1 MIKNND
7 LEIASGN
14 IYKTFLKFS
23 LPNMVGI
30 MAMSSVT
37 LVDAYFVSK
46 YVSPVAL
53 AAVNIIMPLITIVFG
68 IAIMLTIGAAVLAG
82 TYLGEQKIVKA
93 RAVFTKV
100 MISISTIS
108 LFFSVVCYF
117 FSYDVARL
125 LHANDEIMVYAK
137 PYLEMVSLFFLFQA
151 LEYSLS
157 VMIRTDGNPY
167 LASIAVLSGALL
179 NFILDYIF
187 IVKMN
192 MGIEGAALGTGLSFM
207 VSTCILLFHFI
218 LKKGNLKLTKY
229 IGKWKEIFLAA
240 YNGSSELFSEASVA
254 IVAYIFN
261 RIMVENLGTYGVEA
275 FAVINISLWTV
286 NMLCYAIGDSLVPL
300 ISINYGAGYYDRIR
314 KILFLSRI
322 SVLFIGGAAF
332 LLFTFIPEIIISS
345 LLNSQNSKEA
355 FIIAL
360 AFADYTKYAFLF
372 IGLNIVFS
380 SSFTALQKPF
390 HSIVVAALRGL
401 ILPVICI
408 FQLPYQLQETGLY
421 LAVPVAEFLTILF
434 SYYLWKNTKVIR
446 DINTNLVNYKQVC
459 YYEEK

>member
-14 IYKTFLKFS
+14 IYKTFFKFS
-23 LPNMVGI
+23 LPNMVGL
-30 MAMSSVT
+30 MAMSSVA
-37 LVDAYFVSK
+37 LVDAYFVSQ
-46 YVSPVAL
+46 YVSPVAF

-68 IAIMLTIGAAVLAG
+68 IAIMFTIGAAVLVG
-82 TYLGEQKIVKA
+82 TYLGENKIVKA

-100 MISISTIS
+100 MITISSIS

-137 PYLEMVSLFFLFQA
+137 PYLEMVALFFLFQA

-192 MGIEGAALGTGLSFM
+192 MGIEGAALGTGISFM
-207 VSTCILLFHFI
+207 VSTFMLLFHFI

-229 IGKWKEIFLAA
+229 IGRWKEIFFAA

-254 IVAYIFN
+254 IIAYLFN
-261 RIMVENLGTYGVEA
+261 KIMVESLGTYGVEA
-275 FAVINISLWTV
+275 FAVINISLWAV

-300 ISINYGAGYYDRIR
+300 LSINYGAGYYDRIK
-314 KILFLSRI
+314 KILTLSRI
-322 SVLFIGGAAF
+322 SVLFIGGLAF
-332 LLFTFIPEIIISS
+332 LLFTFIPEIIVS
-345 LLNSQNSKEA
+345 LLLDKKNKEA
-355 FIIAL
+355 FEIAL
-360 AFADYTKYAFLF
+360 VFADYTKYAFLF
-372 IGLNIVFS
+372 LGLNIVFS
-380 SSFTALQKPF
+380 SSFTAIQKPF

-408 FQLPYQLQETGLY
+408 YFLPFILNETGLY
-421 LAVPVAEFLTILF
+421 MAISVAEFTTIILA
-434 SYYLWKNTKVIR
+434 YYLWKNTKVIR

>member
-14 IYKTFLKFS
+14 IYKTFFKFS
-23 LPNMVGI
+23 LPNMVGL
-30 MAMSSVT
+30 MAMSSVA
-37 LVDAYFVSK
+37 LVDAYFVSQ
-46 YVSPVAL
+46 YVSPVAF

-68 IAIMLTIGAAVLAG
+68 IAIMFTIGAAVLVG
-82 TYLGEQKIVKA
+82 TYLGENKIVKA

-100 MISISTIS
+100 MITISSIS

-137 PYLEMVSLFFLFQA
+137 PYLEMVALFFLFQA

-192 MGIEGAALGTGLSFM
+192 MGVEGAALGTGLSFM
-207 VSTCILLFHFI
+207 VSTFMLLFHFI
-218 LKKGNLKLTKY
+218 LKKGNLKLTNK
-229 IGKWKEIFLAA
+229 IGRWKEIFFAA

-254 IVAYIFN
+254 IIAYLFN
-261 RIMVENLGTYGVEA
+261 KIMVESLGTYGVEA
-275 FAVINISLWTV
+275 FAVINISLWAV

-300 ISINYGAGYYDRIR
+300 LSINYGAGHFDRIK
-314 KILFLSRI
+314 KILTLSRI
-322 SVLFIGGAAF
+322 SVLFIGGLAF
-332 LLFTFIPEIIISS
+332 LLFTFIPEIIVS
-345 LLNSQNSKEA
+345 LLLDKKNKEA
-355 FIIAL
+355 FEIAL
-360 AFADYTKYAFLF
+360 VFADYTKYAFLF
-372 IGLNIVFS
+372 LGLNIVFS
-380 SSFTALQKPF
+380 SSFTAIQKPF

-401 ILPVICI
+401 ILPIICI
-408 FQLPYQLQETGLY
+408 YFLPFILNETGLY
-421 LAVPVAEFLTILF
+421 MAISVAEFTTIILA
-434 SYYLWKNTKVIR
+434 YYLWKNTKVIR

>member
-1 MIKNND
+1 MIKNTD

-14 IYKTFLKFS
+14 IYKTFFKFS
-23 LPNMVGI
+23 LPNMVGL
-30 MAMSSVT
+30 MAMSSVA
-37 LVDAYFVSK
+37 LVDAYFVSQ
-46 YVSPVAL
+46 YVSPVAF

-68 IAIMLTIGAAVLAG
+68 IAIMFTIGAAVLVG
-82 TYLGEQKIVKA
+82 TYLGENKIVKA

-100 MISISTIS
+100 MITISSIS

-137 PYLEMVSLFFLFQA
+137 PYLEMVALFFLFQA

-192 MGIEGAALGTGLSFM
+192 MGIEGAALGTGISFM
-207 VSTCILLFHFI
+207 VSTFMLLFHFI

-229 IGKWKEIFLAA
+229 IGKWKEIFFAA

-254 IVAYIFN
+254 IIAYLFN
-261 RIMVENLGTYGVEA
+261 KIMVESLGTYGVEA
-275 FAVINISLWTV
+275 FAVINISLWAV

-300 ISINYGAGYYDRIR
+300 LSINYGAGYYDRIK
-314 KILFLSRI
+314 KILTLSRI
-322 SVLFIGGAAF
+322 SVLFIGGLAF
-332 LLFTFIPEIIISS
+332 LLFTFIPEIIVS
-345 LLNSQNSKEA
+345 LLLDKKNKEA
-355 FIIAL
+355 FEIAL
-360 AFADYTKYAFLF
+360 VFADYTKYAFLF
-372 IGLNIVFS
+372 LGLNIVFS
-380 SSFTALQKPF
+380 SSFTAIQKPF

-408 FQLPYQLQETGLY
+408 YFLPFILNETGLY
-421 LAVPVAEFLTILF
+421 MAISVAEFTTIILA
-434 SYYLWKNTKVIR
+434 YYLWKNTKVIR

>member
-14 IYKTFLKFS
+14 IYKTFFKFS
-23 LPNMVGI
+23 LPNMVGL
-30 MAMSSVT
+30 MAMSSVA
-37 LVDAYFVSK
+37 LVDAYFVSQ
-46 YVSPVAL
+46 YVSPVAF

-68 IAIMLTIGAAVLAG
+68 IAIMFTIGAAVLVG
-82 TYLGEQKIVKA
+82 TYLGENKIVKA

-100 MISISTIS
+100 MITISSIS

-137 PYLEMVSLFFLFQA
+137 PYLEMVALFFLFQA

-207 VSTCILLFHFI
+207 VSTFMLLFHFI

-229 IGKWKEIFLAA
+229 IGRWKEIFFAA

-254 IVAYIFN
+254 IIAYLFN
-261 RIMVENLGTYGVEA
+261 KIMVESLGTYGVEA
-275 FAVINISLWTV
+275 FAVINISLWAV

-300 ISINYGAGYYDRIR
+300 LSINYGAGYYDRIK
-314 KILFLSRI
+314 KILTLSRI
-322 SVLFIGGAAF
+322 SVLFIGGLAF
-332 LLFTFIPEIIISS
+332 LLFTFIPEIIVS
-345 LLNSQNSKEA
+345 LLLDKKNKEA
-355 FIIAL
+355 FEIAL
-360 AFADYTKYAFLF
+360 VFADYTKYAFLF
-372 IGLNIVFS
+372 LGLNIVFS
-380 SSFTALQKPF
+380 SSFTAIQKPF

-408 FQLPYQLQETGLY
+408 YFLPFILNETGLY
-421 LAVPVAEFLTILF
+421 MAISVAEFTTIILA
-434 SYYLWKNTKVIR
+434 YYLWKNTKVIR
-446 DINTNLVNYKQVC
+446 DINTKLVNYKQVC

>member
-14 IYKTFLKFS
+14 IYKTFFKFS
-23 LPNMVGI
+23 LPNMVGL
-30 MAMSSVT
+30 MAMSSVA
-37 LVDAYFVSK
+37 LVDAYFVSQ
-46 YVSPVAL
+46 YVSPVAF

-68 IAIMLTIGAAVLAG
+68 IAIMFTIGAAVLVG
-82 TYLGEQKIVKA
+82 TYLGENKIVKA

-100 MISISTIS
+100 MITISSIS

-137 PYLEMVSLFFLFQA
+137 PYLEMVALFFLFQA

-192 MGIEGAALGTGLSFM
+192 MGIEGAALGTGISFM
-207 VSTCILLFHFI
+207 VSTFMLLFHFI
-218 LKKGNLKLTKY
+218 LKKGNLKLTNK
-229 IGKWKEIFLAA
+229 IGRWKEIFFAA

-254 IVAYIFN
+254 IIAYLFN
-261 RIMVENLGTYGVEA
+261 KIMVESLGTYGVEA
-275 FAVINISLWTV
+275 FAVINISLWAV

-300 ISINYGAGYYDRIR
+300 LSINYGAGYYDRIK
-314 KILFLSRI
+314 KILTLSRI
-322 SVLFIGGAAF
+322 SVLFIGGLAF
-332 LLFTFIPEIIISS
+332 LLFTFIPEIIVS
-345 LLNSQNSKEA
+345 LLLDKKNKEA
-355 FIIAL
+355 FEIAL
-360 AFADYTKYAFLF
+360 VFADYTKYAFLF
-372 IGLNIVFS
+372 LGLNIVFS
-380 SSFTALQKPF
+380 SSFTAIQKPF

-408 FQLPYQLQETGLY
+408 YFLPFILNETGLY
-421 LAVPVAEFLTILF
+421 MAISVAEFTTIILA
-434 SYYLWKNTKVIR
+434 YYLWKNTKVIR

>member
-14 IYKTFLKFS
+14 IYKTFFKFS
-23 LPNMVGI
+23 LPNMVGL
-30 MAMSSVT
+30 MAMSSVA
-37 LVDAYFVSK
+37 LVDAYFVSQ
-46 YVSPVAL
+46 YVSPVAF

-68 IAIMLTIGAAVLAG
+68 IAIMFTIGAAVLVG
-82 TYLGEQKIVKA
+82 TYLGENKIVKA

-100 MISISTIS
+100 MITISSIS

-167 LASIAVLSGALL
+167 LASIAVLTGAVL
-179 NFILDYIF
+179 NYILDYLF

-207 VSTCILLFHFI
+207 VSTFMLLFHFI
-218 LKKGNLKLTKY
+218 LKKGNLKLTNK
-229 IGKWKEIFLAA
+229 IGRWKEIFFAA

-254 IVAYIFN
+254 IIAYLFN
-261 RIMVENLGTYGVEA
+261 KIMVESLGTYGVEA

-300 ISINYGAGYYDRIR
+300 LSINYGAGYYDRIK
-314 KILFLSRI
+314 KILTLSRI
-322 SVLFIGGAAF
+322 SVLFIGGLAF
-332 LLFTFIPEIIISS
+332 LLFTFIPEIIVS
-345 LLNSQNSKEA
+345 LLLDKINKEA
-355 FIIAL
+355 FEIAL
-360 AFADYTKYAFLF
+360 VFADYTKYAFLF

-408 FQLPYQLQETGLY
+408 FQLPYLLQETGLY

-446 DINTNLVNYKQVC
+446 DINTNLVNYK
-459 YYEEK
+459 

>member
-14 IYKTFLKFS
+14 IYKTFFKFS

-30 MAMSSVT
+30 MAMSSVA
-37 LVDAYFVSK
+37 LVDAYFVSQ
-46 YVSPVAL
+46 YVSPVAF

-68 IAIMLTIGAAVLAG
+68 IAIMFTIGAAVLVG

-100 MISISTIS
+100 MITISSIS

-137 PYLEMVSLFFLFQA
+137 PYLEMVSIFFLFQA

-167 LASIAVLSGALL
+167 LASVAVLTGAIL

-207 VSTCILLFHFI
+207 VSTFILLFHFI

-229 IGKWKEIFLAA
+229 IGKWEEIFFAA

-254 IVAYIFN
+254 IIAYLFN
-261 RIMVENLGTYGVEA
+261 KIMVESLGTYGVEA
-275 FAVINISLWTV
+275 FAVINISLWAV

-300 ISINYGAGYYDRIR
+300 LSINYGAGHFDRIK
-314 KILFLSRI
+314 KILTLSRI
-322 SVLFIGGAAF
+322 SVLFIGGLAF
-332 LLFTFIPEIIISS
+332 LLFTFIPEIIVS
-345 LLNSQNSKEA
+345 LLLDKKNKEA
-355 FIIAL
+355 FEIAL
-360 AFADYTKYAFLF
+360 VFADYTKYAFLF
-372 IGLNIVFS
+372 LGLNIVFS
-380 SSFTALQKPF
+380 SSFTAIQKPF

-408 FQLPYQLQETGLY
+408 YFLPFILNETGLY
-421 LAVPVAEFLTILF
+421 MAISVAEFTTIILA
-434 SYYLWKNTKVIR
+434 YYLWKNTKVIR
-446 DINTNLVNYKQVC
+446 DINTNLVKCV
-459 YYEEK
+459 

>member
-23 LPNMVGI
+23 LPNMVGL
-30 MAMSSVT
+30 MAMSSVA
-37 LVDAYFVSK
+37 LVDAYFVSQ
-46 YVSPVAL
+46 YVSPVAF

-68 IAIMLTIGAAVLAG
+68 IAIMFTIGAAVLVG
-82 TYLGEQKIVKA
+82 TYLGENKIVKA

-100 MISISTIS
+100 MITISSIS

-137 PYLEMVSLFFLFQA
+137 PYLEMVALFFLFQA

-192 MGIEGAALGTGLSFM
+192 MGIEGAALGTGISFM
-207 VSTCILLFHFI
+207 VSTFMLLFHFI

-229 IGKWKEIFLAA
+229 IGKWKEIFFAA

-254 IVAYIFN
+254 IIAYLFN
-261 RIMVENLGTYGVEA
+261 KIMVESLGTYGVEA
-275 FAVINISLWTV
+275 FAVINISLWAV

-300 ISINYGAGYYDRIR
+300 LSINYGAGYYDRIK
-314 KILFLSRI
+314 KILTLSRI
-322 SVLFIGGAAF
+322 SVLFIGGLAF
-332 LLFTFIPEIIISS
+332 LLFTFIPEIIVS
-345 LLNSQNSKEA
+345 LLLDKKNKEA
-355 FIIAL
+355 FEIAL
-360 AFADYTKYAFLF
+360 VFADYTKYAFLF
-372 IGLNIVFS
+372 LGLNIVFS
-380 SSFTALQKPF
+380 SSFTAIQKPF

-408 FQLPYQLQETGLY
+408 YFLPFILNETGLY
-421 LAVPVAEFLTILF
+421 MAISVAEFTTIILA
-434 SYYLWKNTKVIR
+434 YYLWKNTKVIR

>member
-7 LEIASGN
+7 LEITSSN
-14 IYKTFLKFS
+14 IYKTFFKFS
-23 LPNMVGI
+23 LPNMVGL
-30 MAMSSVT
+30 MAMSSVA
-37 LVDAYFVSK
+37 LVDAYFVSE
-46 YVSPVAL
+46 YVSPVAF

-68 IAIMLTIGAAVLAG
+68 IAIMFTIGAAVLVG
-82 TYLGEQKIVKA
+82 TYLGENKIAKA

-100 MISISTIS
+100 MITISSIS

-137 PYLEMVSLFFLFQA
+137 PYLEMVALFFLFQA

-167 LASIAVLSGALL
+167 LASVAVLTGAVL
-179 NFILDYIF
+179 NYILDYLF

-192 MGIEGAALGTGLSFM
+192 MGIEGAALGTGISFM
-207 VSTCILLFHFI
+207 VSTFMLLFHFI
-218 LKKGNLKLTKY
+218 LKKGNLKLTNK
-229 IGKWKEIFLAA
+229 IGKWKEIFIAA

-254 IVAYIFN
+254 IIAYIFN
-261 RIMVENLGTYGVEA
+261 KIMVESLGTYGVEA

-300 ISINYGAGYYDRIR
+300 LSINYGAGQYNRIT
-314 KILFLSRI
+314 KILMLSRV
-322 SVLFIGGAAF
+322 SVLIIGGAAF
-332 LLFTFIPEIIISS
+332 LLFTFIPEIIIST
-345 LLNSQNSKEA
+345 LLDGNANKEA
-355 FIIAL
+355 FAIAL
-360 AFADYTKYAFLF
+360 AFAEYTKYAFLF

-380 SSFTALQKPF
+380 SSFTAIQKPF

-408 FQLPYQLQETGLY
+408 YFLPFILNETGLY
-421 LAVPVAEFLTILF
+421 MAISVAEFTTIILA
-434 SYYLWKNTKVIR
+434 YYLWKNTKVIK
-446 DINTNLVNYKQVC
+446 DINTNLVKCV
-459 YYEEK
+459 

>member
-14 IYKTFLKFS
+14 IYKTFFKFS
-23 LPNMVGI
+23 LPNMVGL
-30 MAMSSVT
+30 MAMSSVA
-37 LVDAYFVSK
+37 LVDAYFVSQ
-46 YVSPVAL
+46 YVSPVAF

-68 IAIMLTIGAAVLAG
+68 IAIMFTIGAAVLVG
-82 TYLGEQKIVKA
+82 TYLGENKIVKA

-100 MISISTIS
+100 MITISSIS

-137 PYLEMVSLFFLFQA
+137 PYLEMVALFFLFQA

-192 MGIEGAALGTGLSFM
+192 MGIEGAALGTGISFM
-207 VSTCILLFHFI
+207 VSTFMLLFHFI

-229 IGKWKEIFLAA
+229 LGKWKEIFFAA

-254 IVAYIFN
+254 IIAYLFN
-261 RIMVENLGTYGVEA
+261 KIMVESLGTYGVEA
-275 FAVINISLWTV
+275 FAVINI
-286 NMLCYAIGDSLVPL
+286 LVPL
-300 ISINYGAGYYDRIR
+300 LSINYGAGYYDRIK
-314 KILFLSRI
+314 KILTLSRI
-322 SVLFIGGAAF
+322 SVLFIGGLAF
-332 LLFTFIPEIIISS
+332 LLFTFIPEIIVS
-345 LLNSQNSKEA
+345 LLLDKKNKEA
-355 FIIAL
+355 FEIAL
-360 AFADYTKYAFLF
+360 VFADYTKYAFLF
-372 IGLNIVFS
+372 LGLNIVFS
-380 SSFTALQKPF
+380 SSFTAIQKPF

-408 FQLPYQLQETGLY
+408 YFLPFILNETGLY
-421 LAVPVAEFLTILF
+421 MAISVAEFTTIILA
-434 SYYLWKNTKVIR
+434 YYLWKNTKVIR

>member
-14 IYKTFLKFS
+14 IYKTFFKFS
-23 LPNMVGI
+23 LPNMVGL
-30 MAMSSVT
+30 MAMSSVA
-37 LVDAYFVSK
+37 LVDAYFVSQ
-46 YVSPVAL
+46 YVSPVAF

-68 IAIMLTIGAAVLAG
+68 IAIMFTIGAAVLVG
-82 TYLGEQKIVKA
+82 TYLGENKIVKA

-100 MISISTIS
+100 MITISSIS

-137 PYLEMVSLFFLFQA
+137 PYLEMVALFFLFQA

-167 LASIAVLSGALL
+167 LASIAVLTGAVL
-179 NFILDYIF
+179 NYILDYLF

-192 MGIEGAALGTGLSFM
+192 MGIEGAALGTGISFM
-207 VSTCILLFHFI
+207 VSTFMLLFHFI
-218 LKKGNLKLTKY
+218 LKKGNLKLTNK
-229 IGKWKEIFLAA
+229 IGRWKEIFIAA

-254 IVAYIFN
+254 IIAYLFN
-261 RIMVENLGTYGVEA
+261 KIMVESLGTYGVEA
-275 FAVINISLWTV
+275 FAVINISLWAV

-300 ISINYGAGYYDRIR
+300 LSINYGAGHYDRIK
-314 KILFLSRI
+314 KILTLSRI
-322 SVLFIGGAAF
+322 SVLFIGGLAF
-332 LLFTFIPEIIISS
+332 LLFTFIPEIIVS
-345 LLNSQNSKEA
+345 LLLDKKNKEA
-355 FIIAL
+355 FEIAL
-360 AFADYTKYAFLF
+360 VFADYTKYAFLF
-372 IGLNIVFS
+372 LGLNIVFS
-380 SSFTALQKPF
+380 SSFTAIQKPF

-408 FQLPYQLQETGLY
+408 YFLPFILNETGLY
-421 LAVPVAEFLTILF
+421 MAISVAEFTTIILA
-434 SYYLWKNTKVIR
+434 YYLWKNTKVIR